1 MSDTSAALATLA
13 GQVLHQAMG
22 SSDPGALAAAVHL
35 QREVLAATPP
45 DHPDRHGRLYNLS
58 VVLRVQYERTGSTDN
73 LDEAIEVGRAALAAT
88 PAEHPNHVLCLTNLG
103 AALQDRYMRTGD
115 KADLDEAIEIDRAAL
130 AVAPAEHPFRG
141 GILSY
146 LALALRVR
154 YGFAGA
160 LADLDEAVKVG
171 RAALAA
177 TPAGHL
183 NHAGEVANLA
193 GTLLTLYERTG
204 NKADLDEAIEIDR
217 AALAVAPADHP
228 FRGGILSIL
237 GLALRDRYDLIGAL
251 ADLDEAVEV
260 SRAAVAAAPPGH
272 PDRAGELA
280 NLGIALVTRFERTGV
295 AADLDEAVE
304 VSRAAVDAAPLGH
317 PDRARHL
324 SSLAGILRTRFEN
337 RFERTGVAADLD
349 EAVEVSRA
357 AVAATPVDHPERAVR
372 LSNLGLILR
381 MRSFERTGV
390 AADLDEAV
398 EVSRAAVDATPLDHP
413 DRARHLLNLV
423 LALGAMHKRSE
434 IRELVEEAVKAGRAA
449 VAVETAPAS
458 MRAQAARAW
467 GHVAAAGGDWQAA
480 AEGYAAAIGLLPRVA
495 PARSLGRSDQEFW
508 LAELASPGAE
518 AAACCLQAGAKER
531 AVELW
536 EQGCGVLLGQALDT
550 TDLTRLAKQHP
561 DLAAEFI
568 QLRDE
573 LDSIADLGL
582 VAPTAGFAAG
592 PASPG
597 PPGGAGGKIDR
608 RRQLADNFERVV
620 ARIRAQPG
628 FERFQLPLPVGALLA
643 AADHGPLVLVNVTNI
658 RSDALLLRAE
668 GVQVVPLPALTP
680 QATRDQVLR
689 FASVLDD
696 LDSRDPDRWARAER
710 ELARILGWLWDTI
723 TGPVLE
729 RLGLTGRPG
738 VNAAAGGGW
747 PRLWWCPSGLLTFL
761 PLHAA
766 GHHDTRFDAV
776 PKTVIDRV
784 VSSYTPTVRA
794 LTYARRSDP
803 TGPREH
809 MPTLASPLLVVTM
822 PQTPAASDLPGAAE
836 EGTMLKNKFPGQT
849 TLLSGKEATHDSVSK
864 ALLSS
869 RWAHFAC
876 HASSDL
882 TNPSASYLLLHDH
895 QRRPLTA
902 VDVARLRLDDAELAF
917 LSACSTVRP
926 GGELPDE
933 ALHLASAF
941 QLTGYR
947 HVIGTLWRINDM
959 AAVDLA
965 DDLYAA
971 VASAGTVDTAAAAL
985 HTVTLRLRNRWAQRP
1000 SVWASHI
1007 HSGA

>member
-1 MSDTSAALATLA
+1 MSDTSA
-13 GQVLHQAMG
+13 
-22 SSDPGALAAAVHL
+22 ALAAAVHL

-45 DHPDRHGRLYNLS
+45 DHPHRHGRLYNLS
-58 VVLRVQYERTGSTDN
+58 VALRAQYERTGNKADLT
-73 LDEAIEVGRAALAAT
+73 EAIEVGRAALAAT
-88 PAEHPNHVLCLTNLG
+88 PAEHPNHALCLTNLG

-130 AVAPAEHPFRG
+130 AAAPADHPFRG

-260 SRAAVAAAPPGH
+260 SRAAVDAAPPGH

-304 VSRAAVDAAPLGH
+304 VSRAAVDAAPPGH

-357 AVAATPVDHPERAVR
+357 AVSATPVDHPERAVR

-398 EVSRAAVDATPLDHP
+398 EVSRAAVSATPPDHP

-434 IRELVEEAVKAGRAA
+434 IRELVVEAAAAGRAA

-495 PARSLGRSDQEFW
+495 PAHSLGRSDQEFW

-518 AAACCLQAGAKER
+518 AAACCLQAGANEQ
-531 AVELW
+531 AAELW
-536 EQGCGVLLGQALDT
+536 EQGRGVLLGQALDT

-573 LDSIADLGL
+573 LDSTADLGL
-582 VAPTAGFAAG
+582 VAPTATFAAS

-597 PPGGAGGKIDR
+597 TPGGAGGKIDR
-608 RRQLADNFERVV
+608 RRQLADNFERAV

-628 FERFQLPLPVGALLA
+628 FERFQLPLPVDALLA
-643 AADHGPLVLVNVTNI
+643 AADHGPLVLVNVTDI

-696 LDSRDPDRWARAER
+696 LDSRDPRAER

-766 GHHDTRFDAV
+766 GHHDTRSDAV

-809 MPTLASPLLVVTM
+809 MPALASPLLVVTM
-822 PQTPAASDLPGAAE
+822 PHTPAASDLPGAAE
-836 EGTMLKNKFPGQT
+836 EGIMLKNKFPGQT
-849 TLLSGKEATHDSVSK
+849 TLLSGKEATHDSVLE
-864 ALLSS
+864 ALRSS

-947 HVIGTLWRINDM
+947 HVIGTLWPINDM

-965 DDLYAA
+965 GDLYAA